1 MVENFHDVKIQPHK
15 FLIYDRNDGF
25 TTPTRKSTTQNNI
38 DETACKSEGKQKYAK
53 GFTPPDSSG
62 EDSAGIDDEEF
73 YVRYDY
79 QNLPIVNFEFNAI
92 RNVYFL
98 DENLHLAFIH
108 PHAITLHRG

>member
-1 MVENFHDVKIQPHK
+1 MELFLVVENFHDVKIQPHT
-15 FLIYDRNDGF
+15 FFIYDRNDGF

-79 QNLPIVNFEFNAI
+79 QNLPIVNFQFNAI
-92 RNVYFL
+92 WNVF
-98 DENLHLAFIH
+98 F
-108 PHAITLHRG
+108 G